1 MTLADYLTRKI
12 PEYYDGMHRDGFTP
26 QEILTAAH
34 KKMIQE
40 FTSADPHTAADPF
53 QNIKIKSEIKI
64 K

>member
-26 QEILTAAH
+26 QEIITAAH

-40 FTSADPHTAADPF
+40 YTAADP
-53 QNIKIKSEIKI
+53 QTTDPLENVNIKSEIKI

>member
-12 PEYYDGMHRDGFTP
+12 PEYYDGMYLDGFTP

-34 KKMIQE
+34 KKMIQD
-40 FTSADPHTAADPF
+40 FTATDPF

>member
-34 KKMIQE
+34 KKMIQQYG
-40 FTSADPHTAADPF
+40 SADQQTPDPF
-53 QNIKIKSEIKI
+53 QNINIKSEIKI

>member
-26 QEILTAAH
+26 QEIITAAH

-40 FTSADPHTAADPF
+40 FTAADPNTATDPF

>member
-1 MTLADYLTRKI
+1 MTLADYLNRRI
-12 PEYYDGMHRDGFTP
+12 PEYYDGMYKDGFTP
-26 QEILTAAH
+26 QEIIIAAH

-40 FTSADPHTAADPF
+40 YTAADPF

>member
-1 MTLADYLTRKI
+1 MTLADYLNRRI

-26 QEILTAAH
+26 QEIITAAH
-34 KKMIQE
+34 KKMIQD
-40 FTSADPHTAADPF
+40 FTAADPF